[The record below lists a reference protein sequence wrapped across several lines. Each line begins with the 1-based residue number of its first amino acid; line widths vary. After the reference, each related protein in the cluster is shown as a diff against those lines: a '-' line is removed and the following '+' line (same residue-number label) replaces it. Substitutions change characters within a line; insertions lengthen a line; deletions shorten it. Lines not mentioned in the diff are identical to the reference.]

1 YTTLFRSEPPRH
13 GSARARDAQRIGAGG
28 CAVPVARDAAEEAI
42 RVRLGGHS
50 RPSAV
55 VAGLRA
61 ADALQRSLQGLLPGG
76 RGALRRRPPGQLPLH
91 RDGRRRFRQHA
102 RAGLAVRAA
111 RASGRGRRRL
121 GVPGHRCSGDGT
133 GLSLAATAGPP
144 WHRGRAASPAFPR
157 QRTARQQPAR
167 RQHHTLR
174 AADADPGA
182 DAAAQRL
189 AVRSR
194 HARRPVRQHQAAAAA
209 LRGLFRAAAALAGG
223 RRRGDRNRRHPAAVG
238 CRLRARQQH
247 QLVQLLRGA
256 LPRGHHTRLQRAI
269 GRWLRDAPDHRHLAP
284 VELGPDGCAGG
295 LQGHPAGDVRDHPRQ
310 CRLGDLA
317 RRCARVRAGTRGDL
331 RRARHAGVRPRPQ
344 SRARHQSDL
353 VVALLRALAVALGS
367 LPRGSAAL
375 ALGPAHSPAP
385 LERPGAHLAAGC
397 RAAAAGGCARRDRGA
412 HAGVGLL
419 HRRHGYA
426 RGSHAATLP
435 AGQHACPCRGR
446 LRIMSILSARQNGT
460 VVTLQ
465 PGLRRAAGT
474 SRTLTLGLL
483 AFLLA
488 NAFLLN
494 GLLWSLSPAPYR
506 ETVLKQSWDVLR
518 GEGGDDSWG
527 AMQVALDHVAEM
539 PDTPLYSKVFFTDN
553 FRFQYPPSALFGL
566 SAMLAVNPARVQVN
580 DVYEGPWPAI
590 NTIVGWVFIAL
601 TGASVACLLEICLA
615 ALRPDIDWRQL
626 RAARVAIVIGLTLTF
641 YPVVKAFTLGQI
653 QLWING
659 LFALGLLA
667 WAAGW
672 KASSGVLIGAISLIK
687 PHYGLFLLWAALRRE
702 MRFAAACAATIG
714 I

>member
-1 YTTLFRSEPPRH
+1 
-13 GSARARDAQRIGAGG
+13 
-28 CAVPVARDAAEEAI
+28 
-42 RVRLGGHS
+42 
-50 RPSAV
+50 
-55 VAGLRA
+55 
-61 ADALQRSLQGLLPGG
+61 
-76 RGALRRRPPGQLPLH
+76 
-91 RDGRRRFRQHA
+91 
-102 RAGLAVRAA
+102 
-111 RASGRGRRRL
+111 
-121 GVPGHRCSGDGT
+121 
-133 GLSLAATAGPP
+133 
-144 WHRGRAASPAFPR
+144 
-157 QRTARQQPAR
+157 
-167 RQHHTLR
+167 
-174 AADADPGA
+174 
-182 DAAAQRL
+182 
-189 AVRSR
+189 
-194 HARRPVRQHQAAAAA
+194 
-209 LRGLFRAAAALAGG
+209 
-223 RRRGDRNRRHPAAVG
+223 
-238 CRLRARQQH
+238 
-247 QLVQLLRGA
+247 
-256 LPRGHHTRLQRAI
+256 
-269 GRWLRDAPDHRHLAP
+269 
-284 VELGPDGCAGG
+284 
-295 LQGHPAGDVRDHPRQ
+295 
-310 CRLGDLA
+310 
-317 RRCARVRAGTRGDL
+317 
-331 RRARHAGVRPRPQ
+331 
-344 SRARHQSDL
+344 
-353 VVALLRALAVALGS
+353 
-367 LPRGSAAL
+367 
-375 ALGPAHSPAP
+375 
-385 LERPGAHLAAGC
+385 
-397 RAAAAGGCARRDRGA
+397 
-412 HAGVGLL
+412 
-419 HRRHGYA
+419 
-426 RGSHAATLP
+426 
-435 AGQHACPCRGR
+435 
-446 LRIMSILSARQNGT
+446 MSILSARQNGT

-714 I
+714 IGLAASVAIYGFGNHLDYLRVLSFLSQHGEAYYPNQSVNGLLNRLMAIFDPRAFVSLDLPAGQFPPFTLWIWVATLASSLGLLLFALLPRRAPGDHGRIIDLSTMAVSCTMASPIAWEHHYGVTLPIFAVMLAASLGDRVRLAWLGLAYVLISTYVPATNMLAATPLNMLQSSLFAGAIILLVLLATGKTGNCVLRSQTPVSWR